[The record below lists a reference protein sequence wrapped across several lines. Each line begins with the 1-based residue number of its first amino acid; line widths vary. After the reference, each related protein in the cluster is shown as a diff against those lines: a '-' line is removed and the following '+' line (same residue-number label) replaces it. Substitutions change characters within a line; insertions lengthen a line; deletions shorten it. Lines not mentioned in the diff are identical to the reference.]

1 MLRPDSSRL
10 SILGENFIFVII
22 KQIILLIYM
31 FNEELRIGMA
41 NIAATIGSTINPS
54 IQELLE

>member
-1 MLRPDSSRL
+1 MLRPDSSTL

-41 NIAATIGSTINPS
+41 NIVATIGSTINPS
-54 IQELLE
+54 IEELLE

>member
-1 MLRPDSSRL
+1 MLRPDSSTI

-41 NIAATIGSTINPS
+41 NIAATIGSTVNPS
-54 IQELLE
+54 IEELLE